1 MKEYRKQKQN
11 PDVCQAA
18 QQCHATY
25 MKLQRA
31 RRTEEQK
38 QKNRIQNKENE
49 KTQGEKKKGQKG
61 IQNTTRS

>member
-1 MKEYRKQKQN
+1 M
-11 PDVCQAA
+11 CQAA

>member
-1 MKEYRKQKQN
+1 
-11 PDVCQAA
+11 
-18 QQCHATY
+18 